1 MANNS
6 VICGVV
12 VDRKDYDRFALQR
25 FEVPHDFK
33 EGTRSLLNIEQMAK
47 MSDYRKHYPEFAE
60 ACQKIVEREK
70 RNIQSYYAGK
80 TGRKEFMTMKHD
92 SFTGYLKDLQE
103 VQKSASKERIEMRAV
118 YDKAA
123 ARWKDSQR
131 DNKLSD
137 YEHTAEKMRWLEA
150 EKAYKDGV
158 SDLKRRTDEDIK
170 NIRAEFERH
179 IDDFYSANG
188 DRIDDGVVRLFNSGL
203 KLSDKEISG
212 LVSKNVHNPTMLRVI
227 ADHCDKNNIDNK
239 SARIYGIYAR
249 GAGKNER
256 EIFEQVVSMVNHVTG
271 MDDLSAKVWGVE
283 KGNFDRLSEEAIGA
297 MAALSVQPEPA
308 AE

>member
-103 VQKSASKERIEMRAV
+103 VQKSASKERIEMREV

-131 DNKLSD
+131 NNKLSD

-188 DRIDDGVVRLFNSGL
+188 DRIDGGTVQLLQSGI
-203 KLSDKEISG
+203 KLSDGEI
-212 LVSKNVHNPTMLRVI
+212 N
-227 ADHCDKNNIDNK
+227 
-239 SARIYGIYAR
+239 
-249 GAGKNER
+249 
-256 EIFEQVVSMVNHVTG
+256 
-271 MDDLSAKVWGVE
+271 
-283 KGNFDRLSEEAIGA
+283 
-297 MAALSVQPEPA
+297 
-308 AE
+308 